1 MKGKRRWGV
10 LMLVIAGLIALLMS
24 LAVVGASAGG
34 KGNGKKPPPEPE
46 ALAGSIYFN
55 NRSTGTTWV
64 MDPDGSDKK
73 EFTSWIRY
81 TPQDVIHVTNESTNT
96 TLFLVNGIVENN
108 IYPELF
114 AVDEI
119 GNGVQLTNLPNV
131 RFIQAAGWSP
141 NGKYVAFSYVRVD
154 DEKKDE
160 PIDVEWRNAV
170 GQVRDDNGFFCPCNF
185 DVFEVMPGAALAWS
199 PDNTRLAYY
208 DEGSIYVITVVDTAG
223 MVIPFS
229 QDNSKKLLSDVL
241 DDKSDQGEGYWPPA
255 PTDRRKG
262 GLDWSFPTNDC
273 SGGSILFA
281 MSPPG
286 ETRSKD
292 LYTGCPS
299 EVNLIDPT
307 SRMEVVQVTSVK
319 AKTTNVNPRWSPDG
333 KHMMYVAYNT
343 AKFEF
348 DIHRIK
354 ADGTGAVN
362 LTKDTKAGASNVGWR
377 CFDNPA
383 TDGPC

>member
-1 MKGKRRWGV
+1 M
-10 LMLVIAGLIALLMS
+10 
-24 LAVVGASAGG
+24 
-34 KGNGKKPPPEPE
+34 
-46 ALAGSIYFN
+46 
-55 NRSTGTTWV
+55 
-64 MDPDGSDKK
+64 
-73 EFTSWIRY
+73 
-81 TPQDVIHVTNESTNT
+81 
-96 TLFLVNGIVENN
+96 
-108 IYPELF
+108 
-114 AVDEI
+114 
-119 GNGVQLTNLPNV
+119 
-131 RFIQAAGWSP
+131 
-141 NGKYVAFSYVRVD
+141 
-154 DEKKDE
+154 
-160 PIDVEWRNAV
+160 
-170 GQVRDDNGFFCPCNF
+170 
-185 DVFEVMPGAALAWS
+185 
-199 PDNTRLAYY
+199 
-208 DEGSIYVITVVDTAG
+208 
-223 MVIPFS
+223 
-229 QDNSKKLLSDVL
+229 
-241 DDKSDQGEGYWPPA
+241 
-255 PTDRRKG
+255 
-262 GLDWSFPTNDC
+262 
-273 SGGSILFA
+273 FA

-333 KHMMYVAYNT
+333 KHMMYVSYNT